1 MGSSGGT
8 LDTGSTTPSH
18 STPATTTVDAL
29 VTYGDTVGSSL
40 TASSAKATSSGA
52 VSGVTQMDVDNLR
65 LDANTISSTNTNGH
79 INLAPNGSGQ
89 ITIPNGSMSAPAIS
103 LASAPSAA
111 GIGNTPAGFG
121 LIHSSTIYTDL
132 RVNALALRGGTATPG
147 LSTASPGLLPDF
159 TDGDTGVGSAGSNQ
173 LSLIAGNVECVRVT
187 SAGSVFGGGS
197 NFKGFT
203 TTAGAPSLT
212 EYPANKDWGFHLN
225 TGTGAVVLAYNLSG
239 TIKTVALA

>member
-8 LDTGSTTPSH
+8 AGGGSAITP
-18 STPATTTVDAL
+18 PATSTDKAVSRFSGTSGSAL
-29 VTYGDTVGSSL
+29 ADSSL
-40 TASSAKATSSGA
+40 VVSDVGEGSGL
-52 VSGVTQMDVDNLR
+52 TRLDVDNLR
-65 LDANTISSTNTNGH
+65 LDGNTLSSTNANGH
-79 INLAPNGSGQ
+79 VNLAPNGSGQ
-89 ITIPNGSMSAPAIS
+89 ITIPNGSMSAPALA

-121 LIHSSTIYTDL
+121 LIHSATVYTDL
-132 RVNALALRGGTATPG
+132 RVNALALRGGVATPG
-147 LSTASPGLLPDF
+147 LSTDTPGLLPNF

-173 LSLIAGNVECVRVT
+173 LSLIAGGVECVRVT
-187 SAGSVFGGGS
+187 TAGSVFGGGS

-239 TIKTVALA
+239 TIKTAALT